1 MLLGKFM
8 VATRFPLV
16 LFLVKFVDVVY
27 CLSLLVFSHALT
39 IFFLV
44 LPSTAELILYK
55 LKEMGKISQEDIMLA
70 QTTPMKK

>member
-1 MLLGKFM
+1 
-8 VATRFPLV
+8 
-16 LFLVKFVDVVY
+16 
-27 CLSLLVFSHALT
+27 
-39 IFFLV
+39 